1 MATRLLHLRE
11 VISRTSL
18 SRSTVYRL
26 MALGEGSF
34 PQSVK
39 LGSRAAWVESEIES
53 WLQERIAAHRGVAA

>member
-18 SRSTVYRL
+18 SRTSIYRL
-26 MALGEGSF
+26 MGLGEGSF

-39 LGSRAAWVESEIES
+39 LGSRSSWVEAEIES
-53 WLQERIAAHRGVAA
+53 WLQERIAERAA

>member
-1 MATRLLHLRE
+1 MATRLLALKE
-11 VISRTSL
+11 VLHRTSL

-39 LGSRAAWVESEIES
+39 LGSRTSWVEAEIES
-53 WLQERIAAHRGVAA
+53 WLQEHIAAHREAAA

>member
-11 VISRTSL
+11 VLSRTSL

-34 PQSVK
+34 PQAVK
-39 LGSRAAWVESEIES
+39 LGARTSWVESEVQDWIDA
-53 WLQERIAAHRGVAA
+53 RIAERAAA